1 MIADV
6 WTLAYTLADAV
17 SDLSDGVL
25 AEISILYRW
34 RDYTPTEAPESSD
47 VERKVLFLI
56 TNLDGDINGVI
67 IPSPIEIW
75 EITGSYAGIRVDLL
89 HASVV
94 ALQEALEAQDYRTDD
109 NRQLGTMIT
118 AGGLA
123 L

>member
-6 WTLAYTLADAV
+6 WTLAYTLSDAI
-17 SDLSDGVL
+17 SAISDGVI
-25 AEISILYRW
+25 AEITILYRW
-34 RDYTPTEAPESSD
+34 RDYTPAEAPSSSN
-47 VERKVLFLI
+47 VERKVLFLV

-67 IPSPIEIW
+67 IPSPIDIW

-89 HASVV
+89 HASVI
-94 ALQEALEAQDYRTDD
+94 ALQEALEAQDYRTNDD
-109 NRQLGTMIT
+109 RQLGQVVA